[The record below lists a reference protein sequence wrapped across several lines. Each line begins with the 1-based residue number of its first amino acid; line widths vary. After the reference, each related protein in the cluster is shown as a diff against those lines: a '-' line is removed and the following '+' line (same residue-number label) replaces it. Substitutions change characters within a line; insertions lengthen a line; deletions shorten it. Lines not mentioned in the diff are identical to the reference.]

1 MPSALSTRDSKRKR
15 HNLRRFWD
23 TNRQLVQVLLLL
35 KMRTVTKLSQKDNLL
50 KNCSVALMSF
60 RNKRSKSMLFK
71 TKLERNKPVSKEKEK
86 HFQDGLTKKFKKQK
100 IFQKP
105 SRNVKKSL
113 KLAVVAS

>member
-1 MPSALSTRDSKRKR
+1 
-15 HNLRRFWD
+15 
-23 TNRQLVQVLLLL
+23 
-35 KMRTVTKLSQKDNLL
+35 
-50 KNCSVALMSF
+50 
-60 RNKRSKSMLFK
+60 MLFK